1 MLARSGRALVLPA
14 SRTRSGRP
22 EDTTG
27 CGNTFDFTNTHVVT
41 FAVDSLRYWAKRIG
55 IDGFRFDLGVSL
67 ARLDGDFT
75 KRHPFLYALR
85 SDLLLGNL
93 KLIMEP
99 WDLGPQGW
107 RTGGFGMPFAEWN
120 DRFRDTVRRFWMTD
134 TQRAGARRHRPCR
147 RWPRDCAVRPICSPR
162 TPGADD
168 RLREL
173 RRMPRRIHAHRPD
186 PIRGKHN
193 EANGENNLDGR
204 TNVNHSAN
212 FGVEG
217 PSDDPA
223 IIRNA
228 SGPP

>member
-1 MLARSGRALVLPA
+1 MDVVYNHTCEGGVEGPTTCWRGLDALLYYRRQKGNIGRL
-14 SRTRSGRP
+14 

-75 KRHPFLYALR
+75 KHHPFLYALR

-107 RTGGFGMPFAEWN
+107 RTGGFGMPFSEWN
-120 DRFRDTVRRFWMTD
+120 DRFRDTVRRFWITD
-134 TQRAGARRHRPCR
+134 TQPGAPAVSACR
-147 RWPRDCAVRPICSPR
+147 RWPRDCAVHPTCSPR
-162 TPGADD
+162 SPGADAC
-168 RLREL
+168 
-173 RRMPRRIHAHRPD
+173 PRSTTSRATTDSRSP
-186 PIRGKHN
+186 
-193 EANGENNLDGR
+193 
-204 TNVNHSAN
+204 T
-212 FGVEG
+212 
-217 PSDDPA
+217 
-223 IIRNA
+223 
-228 SGPP
+228 